1 MSTPYKR
8 ILLKLSGNFFSG
20 SEKNG
25 LDFLVITAV
34 ADEILAAYKSGIEIA
49 IVNGAGNIFR
59 GRGRPKEFDRVT
71 ADRIGFMS
79 GIPNSLALLEILNN
93 KGVDTRI
100 MCAFEIPGIARH
112 FDPFKAR
119 KLLQEGKI
127 VIFTG
132 GTGEPFCTH
141 DTAAVVRALEIK
153 ADVLLKA
160 TDVDGIYSEDP
171 RKNPN
176 AKKYDTIS
184 YSDAQEKHLE
194 IMDQTAFALA
204 RDNTLNIIV
213 FKWELGS
220 LSRILK
226 NPSFGTIVS

>member
-1 MSTPYKR
+1 MPYKR

-20 SEKNG
+20 SEKSG
-25 LDFLVITAV
+25 LDFLAITAV
-34 ADEILAAYKSGIEIA
+34 ADEIIAAYKSGTEIA

-59 GRGRPKEFDRVT
+59 GRGRPKAFDRVA

-184 YSDAQEKHLE
+184 YSEAQKKHLE

-204 RDNTLNIIV
+204 SENQLPLLV
-213 FKWELGS
+213 FKFEPGS
-220 LSRILK
+220 IADILSHPK
-226 NPSFGTIVS
+226 KGTMVV